1 MIKNVVLLSTADWD
15 NPFWTNKQHVA
26 AELARLGLNVFYI
39 DSLGLRAPSASRSDL
54 KRILGRLKKA
64 FTFPKKRTDKILV
77 WSPIILPW
85 HKYTII
91 RTINKIYLT
100 SLLKVFIRNANFSK
114 ENTIFLTYNP
124 ITTRLINLKYFNS
137 VVYHCVDEIKAQPGM
152 PVAVIEE
159 AEKELLSKSDCVFV
173 TSEKL
178 FETRKEFSNN
188 IHYQSNVSDYN
199 HFSQSLNRGGDV
211 PDDLKNITGVK
222 IGFVGAISNYKIDFN
237 LLVYLAKN
245 RPYYNIILI
254 GEVGEGEPGTNVDEL
269 RGYKNI
275 YFLGPKKYSD
285 LPLYLSF
292 MDVAILPNNLN
303 SYTESMFPMK
313 FFEYLSSGC
322 SVVSVNLK
330 SLREFSDYCYLS
342 EDYDAFVENI
352 DKVISGDIIP
362 LEKRISL
369 AKLYTYETRTKAML
383 DIIENL

>member
-39 DSLGLRAPSASRSDL
+39 DSLGLRAPSASRSDF

-91 RTINKIYLT
+91 RSINKIYLT
-100 SLLKVFIRNANFSK
+100 SLLKMFIRNESFSK

-124 ITTRLINLKYFNS
+124 ITTRLINLEFFNS
-137 VVYHCVDEIKAQPGM
+137 IVYHCVDEIKAQPGM

-159 AEKELLSKSDCVFV
+159 AEKELLSKADCVFV

-199 HFSQSLNRGGDV
+199 HFSQSLNRRWDI
-211 PDDLKNITGVK
+211 PDDLKNITGVR

-245 RPYYNIILI
+245 RPDYNIILI

-269 RGYKNI
+269 KGYKNI

-292 MDVAILPNNLN
+292 MDVAILPNKLN

-352 DKVISGDIIP
+352 DKVVSGDIIP
-362 LEKRISL
+362 LEERISL

-383 DIIENL
+383 DIIENR